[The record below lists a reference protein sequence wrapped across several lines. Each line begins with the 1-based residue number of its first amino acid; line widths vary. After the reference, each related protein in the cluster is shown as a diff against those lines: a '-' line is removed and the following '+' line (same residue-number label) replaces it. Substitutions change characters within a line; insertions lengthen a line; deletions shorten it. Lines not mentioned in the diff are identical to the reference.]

1 MKNSKKRECIG
12 SSETTREP
20 PHHSNFVF
28 DDYRLH
34 HCPDHAKNRFD
45 QAFLEWFVGFSEG
58 DGTFSYREEPQL
70 RFLFEIGQKDPKI
83 LYKIRNILGFGRVS
97 FYTRDC
103 ASCAEQ
109 SSPLLPVRS
118 KDSKDSKTN
127 VVLFEK
133 SKNSSSKASPSST
146 SCAEQGQEGQQK
158 TYWRFSVEDKRGL
171 QRIMSLFNGNLVLPK
186 RQSQFK
192 EWVLK
197 GKRIQHPNFLL
208 SDRKTFPSLETGWL
222 SGFLEAEGC
231 FYAGFTRPAQRY
243 TISSRLIQK
252 VTITQKDEAG
262 EREILESIGQLL
274 GSNSKLSLAK
284 KPDSYRIELSSLKS
298 HQIIIFYMK
307 KFPLQGEKGIAFR
320 RWWRVYLFRVKKDHL
335 TEKGILKMRR
345 LCRKINETAKEFQNE

>member
-1 MKNSKKRECIG
+1 MGKSWWEKQSAGNSNQFQIKNMKSIG

-58 DGTFSYREEPQL
+58 DGTFSYREEPEL
-70 RFLFEIGQKDPKI
+70 RLLFEIGQKDPKI
-83 LYKIRNILGFGRVS
+83 LYKIRKILGFGRVS
-97 FYTRDC
+97 
-103 ASCAEQ
+103 
-109 SSPLLPVRS
+109 
-118 KDSKDSKTN
+118 
-127 VVLFEK
+127 
-133 SKNSSSKASPSST
+133 NS
-146 SCAEQGQEGQQK
+146 E
-158 TYWRFSVEDKRGL
+158 TYSRFSVEDKRGL
-171 QRIMSLFNGNLVLPK
+171 QRIISIFNGNLVLPK
-186 RQSQFK
+186 RQSQFR

-208 SDRKTFPSLETGWL
+208 SDRRTFPSLETGWL
-222 SGFLEAEGC
+222 SGFMEAEGC
-231 FYAGFTRPAQRY
+231 FYAGFTQPAQRY

-262 EREILESIGQLL
+262 EREILKSIGQLF
-274 GSNSKLSLAK
+274 GKDSKLSLAK

-298 HQIIIFYMK
+298 HQIIIVYMK
-307 KFPLQGEKGIAFR
+307 KFPLKGEKGIAFQ
-320 RWWRVYLFRVKKDHL
+320 RWWRVYLLRVNKHHL

-345 LCRKINETAKEFQNE
+345 LCRKINEAAKVLQSE